1 MAKTYRRRRHRRA
14 NRTRR
19 GGVKHSA
26 AHSASA
32 HSASRDTLAP
42 AASAHS
48 ASRDPLAS
56 AASAASASRDT
67 LAPALGH
74 TIDMDAIK
82 RRVLEI
88 AAQGATH
95 ASASKPKKTISKE
108 EADRKRFNKIMK
120 GTLKHSSKKSA
131 FKGAVIGDPQ
141 AARERGY

>member
-26 AHSASA
+26 A
-32 HSASRDTLAP
+32 P
-42 AASAHS
+42 AASAHSTSRDPLAHAASSAS
-48 ASRDPLAS
+48 ASRDPLAP
-56 AASAASASRDT
+56 A
-67 LAPALGH
+67 LGPALGH

-88 AAQGATH
+88 AAQSATH
-95 ASASKPKKTISKE
+95 ASSSKPKKTISKE

-120 GTLKHSSKKSA
+120 GTLKHSSNKSA
-131 FKGAVIGDPQ
+131 FKGAVINNPQ

>member
-26 AHSASA
+26 ASA
-32 HSASRDTLAP
+32 
-42 AASAHS
+42 
-48 ASRDPLAS
+48 PLAS
-56 AASAASASRDT
+56 AASPRDP
-67 LAPALGH
+67 LAPALDRP

-95 ASASKPKKTISKE
+95 ASASKKSKGISKQQ
-108 EADRKRFNKIMK
+108 ASKKRFSGILSGKV
-120 GTLKHSSKKSA
+120 KHSHTSA
-131 FKGAVIGDPQ
+131 FKGQVESDPF
-141 AARERGY
+141 AAYKRGY